1 MGWFE
6 VMRKLEDKV
15 TATLRGHYHP
25 LDGVPFFRVQ
35 YPPQQEHKALL
46 EFHSFAQ
53 RLRQAGWCVESI
65 SLTEVLRE
73 TLVEMLNCPP
83 KKLRERLEE
92 LETERERHELQ
103 TMLSEHLP
111 ERLVE
116 RLLEKLRVLT
126 QTHVI
131 ILLRTGALYP
141 FVRPSALLSRLEGKT
156 SCIVILAYP
165 GTTLGALLETSP
177 TSLHSGYYRGE
188 TIYWE

>member
-1 MGWFE
+1 MGWLE

-46 EFHSFAQ
+46 EFRSLAQ
-53 RLRQAGWCVESI
+53 RLRQAGWHVESI

-73 TLVEMLNCPP
+73 TLIEMLNCPP

-111 ERLVE
+111 ERLA
-116 RLLEKLRVLT
+116 EKLFEKLGELP
-126 QTHVI
+126 QNSII
-131 ILLRTGALYP
+131 ILLRTGALFP
-141 FVRPSALLSRLEGKT
+141 FVRPSALLSRLEGRIN
-156 SCIVILAYP
+156 CIVILAYP
-165 GTTLGALLETSP
+165 GMTLGELLEAP
-177 TSLHSGYYRGE
+177 PASLHSGYYRGE
-188 TIYWE
+188 TICWE